1 LSSVAAAIFKQGV
14 QVHNA
19 RIATFGERVED
30 TFLISDSWHKPLSA
44 EAQEALNQSIKDHI
58 EARGHTE

>member
-1 LSSVAAAIFKQGV
+1 MQDI

-30 TFLISDSWHKPLSA
+30 TFLVSDADHQPLTGDKK
-44 EAQEALNQSIKDHI
+44 EALAKSLREHI
-58 EARGHTE
+58 EEEEG